1 MAQAEHLPI
10 YKGSHEL
17 CLYLE
22 QVVQG
27 FSRYHKD
34 SLGADL
40 RRAQRVLKLVVRANS
55 PPAPAGPGAR
65 VRQRREQA
73 ERVTASSNYWSAT
86 TNADHPAN
94 AWNVNFDNGNAI
106 GSICCASSRG

>member
-10 YKGSHEL
+10 YKASYDL

-27 FSRYHKD
+27 FSRYHKY

-40 RRAQRVLKLVVRANS
+40 RDGARRVLKLVVRANS
-55 PPAPAGPGAR
+55 RRDKAPVLLEIREGGGGAQCGPAPLPGREGVPEPQLLRAR
-65 VRQRREQA
+65 DPADDRDRQA
-73 ERVTASSNYWSAT
+73 E
-86 TNADHPAN
+86 
-94 AWNVNFDNGNAI
+94 
-106 GSICCASSRG
+106 

>member
-1 MAQAEHLPI
+1 MITRSL
-10 YKGSHEL
+10 
-17 CLYLE
+17 
-22 QVVQG
+22 
-27 FSRYHKD
+27 SR
-34 SLGADL
+34 LREGAK
-40 RRAQRVLKLVVRANS
+40 RRSPGRGRGTRVS
-55 PPAPAGPGAR
+55 FPAPAGPGAR

-73 ERVTASSNYWSAT
+73 ERVTASSNYWAAT